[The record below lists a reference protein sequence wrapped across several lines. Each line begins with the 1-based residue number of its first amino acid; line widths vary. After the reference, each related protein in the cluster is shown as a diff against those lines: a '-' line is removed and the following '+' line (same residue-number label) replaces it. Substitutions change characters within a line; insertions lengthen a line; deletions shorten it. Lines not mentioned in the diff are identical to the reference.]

1 MFYDDTSTSTVSG
14 NARMRSF
21 SLLLSNCGLTQ
32 QCFFNSSFF
41 VIMGFDLQSKFSCWR
56 LWHEN
61 GHVFAKDKFVIFACS
76 FASIAAAL
84 RRLSDCGLTQAEFY
98 EIFEFLLY
106 WVLVLYLSSC
116 ATNAHAFKCL

>member
-1 MFYDDTSTSTVSG
+1 
-14 NARMRSF
+14 MRSF
-21 SLLLSNCGLTQ
+21 SLLLSDCGLTQ
-32 QCFFNSSFF
+32 AEFYEFFEFLLYWFLVLYLSFRAG
-41 VIMGFDLQSKFSCWR
+41 IYGTKTGLFSR
-56 LWHEN
+56 
-61 GHVFAKDKFVIFACS
+61 KIKFVIFACS